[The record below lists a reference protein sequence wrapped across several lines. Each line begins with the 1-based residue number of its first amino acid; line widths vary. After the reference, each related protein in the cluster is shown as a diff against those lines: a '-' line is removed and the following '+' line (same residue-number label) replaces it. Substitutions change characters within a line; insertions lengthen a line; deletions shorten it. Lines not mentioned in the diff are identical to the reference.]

1 MNYDNMRELLP
12 HGTAMFPLRVH
23 EFATNPQLLERLD
36 CHWHEEIEFLVVTR
50 GQAEFHINNRNYQVK
65 EGDIVLV
72 HPNLLHSA
80 TAVDNLPFQF
90 FAIVFHTSL
99 LDSYFNDS
107 IQQNYLSPIYRN
119 EIKLQEYISPTEDWS
134 IRVSDLLSQIRT
146 LYNEQTECFELRIK
160 SCLYELWYLL
170 FSHCATGTTSVNRDN
185 DYHIHRLK
193 SVMTYLEENYA
204 SKITITELASIMG
217 LCERQFCRFFK
228 SMTRMSAIDYLNHYR
243 ITQSIHLLSNTDK
256 SISEIAG
263 MCGYNN
269 ISYYNKTFLKYMHMT
284 PTTYRK
290 SQKYK

>member
-12 HGTAMFPLRVH
+12 HGTAMFPLMVH
-23 EFATNPQLLERLD
+23 EFTTNPQLFERLN
-36 CHWHEEIEFLVVTR
+36 CHWHEEIEFLVVTE
-50 GQAEFHINNRNYQVK
+50 GEADFHINDRSYHVK
-65 EGDIVLV
+65 TGDLVIV
-72 HPNLLHSA
+72 HPNFLHSA

-107 IQQNYLSPIYRN
+107 IQQNYLSPVYRN
-119 EIKLQEYISPTEDWS
+119 EIKLKEYISPSDGWTLQV
-134 IRVSDLLSQIRT
+134 RDLLYQIRT
-146 LYNEQTECFELRIK
+146 LYAEHDACFELRIK
-160 SCLYELWYLL
+160 SCLFELWYLL
-170 FSHCATGTTSVNRDN
+170 FTHCSDGTAAVHKDN

-204 SKITITELASIMG
+204 SKITISELASIMG

-243 ITQSIHLLSNTDK
+243 ITQSINLLTNTDK
-256 SISEIAG
+256 SVSEIAG
-263 MCGYNN
+263 LCGFNN

-284 PTTYRK
+284 PTNYRK
-290 SQKYK
+290 TQKK